1 MGWIAEAL
9 SVLTNAAAPS
19 SPRAVSL
26 VSPGSGGAAPSS
38 SFAGFAT
45 TYQKNATVNAGLE
58 LLATSAAEPKVIGRR
73 LRKSKSQ
80 TRTQTALWAANGISN
95 RAGAMVLDAMLVQ
108 NGFYEEL
115 PDHPMV
121 RLLNTP
127 NPFMSGDDL
136 WGSVVIDRW
145 LAGNA
150 FILKARSDLRN
161 VGELWRLR
169 PDRVKVIADSTK
181 FISGYEYKV
190 GQETFTFPREDV
202 MHFKTR
208 NPMDPYYGLPLL
220 MPILDAIAIDGSM
233 KAYIRSFFDKGGT
246 GPGAILTTK
255 GKISED
261 DKTEIRN
268 RMRRLLS
275 GPQGYHET
283 LILDSTESTYTQL
296 GPGRGLTDALPK
308 EVAAMIAAEISMC
321 LGIPASILG
330 QLIGLESSSY
340 ANKRADWQVLWDV
353 NLTPLMGSI
362 QNTINMSMLNPEA
375 PDFRGIDEVQF
386 DLSSIRALQE
396 DEDALQERARKNFT
410 VGIWSFEEGRLA
422 TGMDPNPAEGM
433 FALPAGVTLT
443 SIDQLS
449 GEDATG
455 GDVQTLALNG
465 AQIASLLEV
474 VTAVTLGQLA
484 PETAK
489 AMIRVSFPSVSE
501 ADINTMVDAAAGFS
515 PETPVVNPPDVTVE
529 PAEAIAAHYRAE
541 FAQIDAPRR
550 GRPALL
556 ADPGA
561 RATFEQAEKIRI
573 QNPSLTLAQVAAR
586 AGISERQYRR
596 YRGEY
601 GKVGLIHHTL
611 DSLSGK

>member
-1 MGWIAEAL
+1 
-9 SVLTNAAAPS
+9 
-19 SPRAVSL
+19 
-26 VSPGSGGAAPSS
+26 
-38 SFAGFAT
+38 
-45 TYQKNATVNAGLE
+45 
-58 LLATSAAEPKVIGRR
+58 
-73 LRKSKSQ
+73 
-80 TRTQTALWAANGISN
+80 
-95 RAGAMVLDAMLVQ
+95 MVLDAMLVQ

-410 VGIWSFEEGRLA
+410 VGIEEFLPGPEGPQAASRQVVHRPEEG
-422 TGMDPNPAEGM
+422 E
-433 FALPAGVTLT
+433 
-443 SIDQLS
+443 
-449 GEDATG
+449 
-455 GDVQTLALNG
+455 
-465 AQIASLLEV
+465 
-474 VTAVTLGQLA
+474 
-484 PETAK
+484 
-489 AMIRVSFPSVSE
+489 
-501 ADINTMVDAAAGFS
+501 
-515 PETPVVNPPDVTVE
+515 
-529 PAEAIAAHYRAE
+529 AEAEEPKPPEGVPPVKPVGQGRGQEEGHPAHAGGARLGEVGLRAL
-541 FAQIDAPRR
+541 
-550 GRPALL
+550 G
-556 ADPGA
+556 ADPLS
-561 RATFEQAEKIRI
+561 QAQAGGQGDPEGREDPGEKK
-573 QNPSLTLAQVAAR
+573 
-586 AGISERQYRR
+586 G
-596 YRGEY
+596 G
-601 GKVGLIHHTL
+601 G
-611 DSLSGK
+611 